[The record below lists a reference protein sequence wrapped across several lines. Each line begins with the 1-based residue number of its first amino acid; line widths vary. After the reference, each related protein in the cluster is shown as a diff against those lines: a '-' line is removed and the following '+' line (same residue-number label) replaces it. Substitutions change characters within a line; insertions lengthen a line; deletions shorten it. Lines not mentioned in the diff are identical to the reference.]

1 MSDVSGESDTTGAEE
16 HGEDK
21 DEAGRDE
28 EIEREAGRSSGTTD
42 ARMSTGI
49 APERED
55 PIDDESPHL
64 QSP

>member
-1 MSDVSGESDTTGAEE
+1 MSDVSGKSDTKGGEE
-16 HGEDK
+16 HGHSD

-28 EIEREAGRSSGTTD
+28 EIEREAGRTAGTTD

-55 PIDDESPHL
+55 PIDEDSPHL
-64 QSP
+64 QTP